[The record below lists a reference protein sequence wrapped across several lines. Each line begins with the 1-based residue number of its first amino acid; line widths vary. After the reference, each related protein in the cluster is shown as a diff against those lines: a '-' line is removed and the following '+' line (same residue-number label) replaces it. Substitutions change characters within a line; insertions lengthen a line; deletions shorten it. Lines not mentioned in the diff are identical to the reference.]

1 MKSWLNLE
9 GGPSWYFMRINSK
22 HMMLDFGGQAETSRD
37 QVAYGGRLEPGEFL
51 RSIRRVSWCAHV
63 RLQAIQFQYLALN
76 VIDYKTWC
84 TKQLLMEQLS
94 FHCAYD
100 AQ

>member
-1 MKSWLNLE
+1 
-9 GGPSWYFMRINSK
+9 
-22 HMMLDFGGQAETSRD
+22 MLDTGGQAGTSRD
-37 QVAYGGRLEPGEFL
+37 KVACGGRLEPEEFL

-84 TKQLLMEQLS
+84 TKQLLMKQLS
-94 FHCAYD
+94 FPCAYD